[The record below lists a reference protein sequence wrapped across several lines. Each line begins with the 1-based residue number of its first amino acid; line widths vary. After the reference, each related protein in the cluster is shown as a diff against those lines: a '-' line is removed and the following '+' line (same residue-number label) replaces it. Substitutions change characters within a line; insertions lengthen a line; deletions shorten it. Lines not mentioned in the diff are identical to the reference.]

1 MTGDQSHVTNR
12 LAQFVAGSQWEAIP
26 PEVRREGVRG
36 LLNFVGCALGG
47 AQDEAMGIAVK
58 VLAPFF
64 GPPQGIVIGRGERPD
79 ALNAAFLNAVSANV
93 LEYDDTHLATVM
105 HPAAPVAPGLFALA
119 ELRPV
124 SGREL
129 LHAFILGVEISCRVG
144 LGVMPTHY
152 RRGWHIT
159 ATCGIFGA
167 AAACA
172 RLIGLDAQRTAW
184 ALGHAATQSA
194 SLVESLGS
202 MAKSLGVG
210 NAAKNGLAAAL
221 FAEGGFSG
229 PEQPIEGRYGFAA
242 VTSNSADLAR
252 MTDGLGER
260 WEVLNNAYKPYP
272 CGVVLFPVIDA
283 CLELR
288 ARHAPA
294 PEAIDRVVVRGH
306 PLMRERTDR
315 PNVETGRDARV
326 SLQHSVAAA
335 FLFGAAGLAQYED
348 DCVADPAVRALR
360 AKVVF
365 EEDPAAAGQ
374 VGDRDLAPRRRD
386 GAKPA
391 YPARPRHAGPADE
404 RCRAR
409 RQGARA
415 GRLRRSVCRRWRP
428 DRGGAGYRGRG
439 RSDPIDAADPACL
452 TTASPPPP
460 RRHLRE
466 LEATQPIPML
476 DISTVP
482 GSNLRCD
489 GAWERH

>member
-1 MTGDQSHVTNR
+1 M
-12 LAQFVAGSQWEAIP
+12 
-26 PEVRREGVRG
+26 RG

-47 AQDEAMGIAVK
+47 ARDEAMDIAVT
-58 VLAPFF
+58 VLTPFF

-79 ALNAAFLNAVSANV
+79 ALNAAFLNAVGANV

-167 AAACA
+167 AAASA
-172 RLIGLDAQRTAW
+172 RLLGLDAQQTAW

-221 FAEGGFSG
+221 FAAGGFTG

-242 VTSNSADLAR
+242 VASNSADLAR

-260 WEVLNNAYKPYP
+260 WEILANAYKPYP

-288 ARHAPA
+288 ARHNPA
-294 PEAIDRVVVRGH
+294 PDKIERVVVRGH

-315 PNVETGRDARV
+315 PDVASGRDAKV
-326 SLQHSVAAA
+326 SLQHSVAVAL
-335 FLFGAAGLAQYED
+335 LFGAARLAQYED
-348 DCVADPAVRALR
+348 DCVADPEVRALR
-360 AKVVF
+360 SRVVF
-365 EEDPAAAGQ
+365 EEDPSIP
-374 VGDRDLAPRRRD
+374 VEFGDRYAAPRRRHR
-386 GAKPA
+386 AQRACPKRA
-391 YPARPRHAGPADE
+391 RHAGPADE
-404 RCRAR
+404 RRRAGC
-409 RQGARA
+409 QGARA
-415 GRLRRSVCRRWRP
+415 GRLRRPVCRRRRP
-428 DRGGAGYRGRG
+428 DRGGAEHRGRG
-439 RSDPIDAADPACL
+439 RPDPVDAADRARL
-452 TTASPPPP
+452 TGCRSMQGRDPQDRNARSTRPPVAQQMP
-460 RRHLRE
+460 RF
-466 LEATQPIPML
+466 LEPIGVEIGL
-476 DISTVP
+476 
-482 GSNLRCD
+482 
-489 GAWERH
+489 

>member
-1 MTGDQSHVTNR
+1 MTGQPPPVTNR
-12 LAQFVAGSQWEAIP
+12 LAQFIAGSQREAVP
-26 PEVRREGVRG
+26 PEVRGEAVRA

-47 AQDEAMGIAVK
+47 ARDEAMDIAVQ
-58 VLAPFF
+58 VLTPFF
-64 GPPQGIVIGRGERPD
+64 GPPQAIVIGRGERPD

-93 LEYDDTHLATVM
+93 LEYDDTHLGTVM
-105 HPAAPVAPGLFALA
+105 HPAAPVAPGLFAVA
-119 ELRPV
+119 ELCPV

-129 LHAFILGVEISCRVG
+129 LHAFIVGVEISCRAG

-194 SLVESLGS
+194 SLVENLGS
-202 MAKSLGVG
+202 MGKSLGVG

-229 PEQPIEGRYGFAA
+229 PKSPIEGRYGFAA
-242 VTSNSADLAR
+242 VTSDSADIAR
-252 MTDGLGER
+252 IADGIGQH

-288 ARHAPA
+288 ARLAPET
-294 PEAIDRVVVRGH
+294 EAIDRVVVRGH

-326 SLQHSVAAA
+326 SLQHTVAAA
-335 FLFGAAGLAQYED
+335 FRFAAAGLAQYED

-365 EEDPAAAGQ
+365 EEDADAPVESATVTLYLADGTEQSEHIRHGRGTPGRPMSDAELDSKVRELAAYGAPFVDAAGLIAA
-374 VGDRDLAPRRRD
+374 VRGIEGEIDPT
-386 GAKPA
+386 
-391 YPARPRHAGPADE
+391 
-404 RCRAR
+404 
-409 RQGARA
+409 
-415 GRLRRSVCRRWRP
+415 RLM
-428 DRGGAGYRGRG
+428 
-439 RSDPIDAADPACL
+439 CL
-452 TTASPPPP
+452 T
-460 RRHLRE
+460 
-466 LEATQPIPML
+466 
-476 DISTVP
+476 VP
-482 GSNLRCD
+482 
-489 GAWERH
+489 A